1 MHKILILITNAVFA
15 LWIFAGPS
23 AVAEPSGE
31 VTAAP
36 EIRES
41 DVFYGKADAKVVIVE
56 YASLTCPHCANF
68 HQSILPKLKA
78 GPIADGRAR
87 LVFRDF
93 PLDGLALRAAALSR
107 CAGASRRLAI
117 LDLLFESQSVW
128 SRSQNPLKPR
138 QMEDGRWRVD
148 NRWIVDRPEGAWDF
162 LQSSALTY
170 ADDLVNRA
178 TAACLIWEGQAPR
191 YEGGALVWPGNQAI
205 FSPRRPLIP
214 GSKVD
219 PAQDSRAP

>member
-128 SRSQNPLKPR
+128 SRSQNPLKALANIGKLAGLKEETSMAC
-138 QMEDGRWRVD
+138 MEDKGMLEQ
-148 NRWIVDRPEGAWDF
+148 IIAEAQEGEQKHGVRSTPSFVIDET
-162 LQSSALTY
+162 LY
-170 ADDLVNRA
+170 RGGI
-178 TAACLIWEGQAPR
+178 TAEEMI
-191 YEGGALVWPGNQAI
+191 
-205 FSPRRPLIP
+205 
-214 GSKVD
+214 KVID
-219 PAQDSRAP
+219 TLAK

>member
-1 MHKILILITNAVFA
+1 
-15 LWIFAGPS
+15 
-23 AVAEPSGE
+23 VAEPSGE

-128 SRSQNPLKPR
+128 SRSQNPLKALANIGKLAGLKEETSMAC
-138 QMEDGRWRVD
+138 MEDKGMLEQ
-148 NRWIVDRPEGAWDF
+148 IIAEAQEGEQKHGVRSTPSFVIDET
-162 LQSSALTY
+162 LY
-170 ADDLVNRA
+170 RGGI
-178 TAACLIWEGQAPR
+178 TAEEMI
-191 YEGGALVWPGNQAI
+191 
-205 FSPRRPLIP
+205 
-214 GSKVD
+214 KVID
-219 PAQDSRAP
+219 TLAK